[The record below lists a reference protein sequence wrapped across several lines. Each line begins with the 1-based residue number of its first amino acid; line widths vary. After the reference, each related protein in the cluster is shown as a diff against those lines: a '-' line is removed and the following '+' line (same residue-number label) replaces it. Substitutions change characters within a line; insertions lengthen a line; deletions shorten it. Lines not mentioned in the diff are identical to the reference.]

1 MDILVAG
8 AGIGGLSAALALA
21 KTGAT
26 VSIFERTRELRTA
39 GAGIQLGPNATRI
52 LRDLNVF
59 DGLQPLAFAPEAIR
73 VRSARTGATLALMP
87 LTDAETRWGAP
98 YLVVHRADL
107 QYALQQAVAE
117 VPSISLTLD
126 AGVTGFGTTG
136 DGVRVSIKERGI
148 LRTLEGTALIGADGI
163 HSTIR
168 ARLLGGSDTPRE
180 TGRTA
185 WRTLIPAASLPD
197 AFRAPET
204 GLWLGADAHLVHYFV
219 SGGRVLNVIAVS
231 KDKADQAESDFWA
244 ASGDPQRIA
253 ARFARWP
260 REVQELIAAAPHW
273 TTYPLADRDPLP
285 NWNAGPVALLG
296 DAAHPV
302 LPFLAQGG
310 AMAIED
316 AVALGTALRKDQ
328 DPTIAFARYSQERVA
343 RATRVQM
350 ASRELGRVYHMRGV
364 AGLARDAGLRLLGG
378 ARLINR
384 YDWLYGFRAGEA

>member
-1 MDILVAG
+1 MHILVAG

-21 KTGAT
+21 KTGAN
-26 VSIFERTRELRTA
+26 VSVFERTRELRSA

-52 LRDLNVF
+52 LRDLGV
-59 DGLQPLAFAPEAIR
+59 LEALRPLAFAPTAIR
-73 VRSARTGATLALMP
+73 VRSARSGETLALMP

-117 VPSISLTLD
+117 VASISLTLD
-126 AGVTGFGTTG
+126 AGVTGFGTLDT
-136 DGVRVSIKERGI
+136 GVRVSIKERGI
-148 LRTLEGTALIGADGI
+148 LRTVEGDALIGADGI
-163 HSTIR
+163 HSTVR
-168 ARLLGGSDTPRE
+168 ARLLGGPDTPRE

-185 WRTLIPAASLPD
+185 WRALIPLASLPP
-197 AFRAPET
+197 AFQVSET
-204 GLWLGADAHLVHYFV
+204 GLWLGADAHVVHYLV
-219 SGGRVLNVIAVS
+219 SGGRVLNVVAIS
-231 KDKADQAESDFWA
+231 RDRADHPDSDFWA
-244 ASGDPQRIA
+244 ASGDAARIA

-260 REVQELIAAAPHW
+260 QSVRELIAAAPTW

-285 NWNAGPVALLG
+285 AWNAGPVALLG

-316 AVALGTALRKDQ
+316 AGALLTALKKDQ
-328 DPTIAFARYSQERVA
+328 DPTTAFAHYSQARVA
-343 RATRVQM
+343 RATRVQF
-350 ASRELGRVYHMRGV
+350 ASRELGRVYHMRGL

-384 YDWLYGFRAGEA
+384 YDWLYGFHAEGA